1 MNCGGDQTA
10 TRKATQ
16 MADETE
22 FLSRWSKRKAESRDA
37 SKGEA
42 PEADAGSD
50 SDPQLASLEAE
61 DGEQF
66 DPDDPDD
73 HPAAGIDVESL
84 DFNSDYSVF
93 MHEKVPEALR
103 KRALRKLWLSDPIL
117 ANVDGLND
125 YDEDFTDAALVV
137 EGLKQSF
144 DAARKR
150 MLDQEAEEA
159 AAAEAAAQEDAADLE
174 DAEEVQEDGDAPD
187 TDAEEKEPQEGDDL
201 VADATDLSDEDLQD
215 DDDAKA

>member
-1 MNCGGDQTA
+1 
-10 TRKATQ
+10 
-16 MADETE
+16 
-22 FLSRWSKRKAESRDA
+22 
-37 SKGEA
+37 
-42 PEADAGSD
+42 
-50 SDPQLASLEAE
+50 
-61 DGEQF
+61 
-66 DPDDPDD
+66 
-73 HPAAGIDVESL
+73 
-84 DFNSDYSVF
+84 

-159 AAAEAAAQEDAADLE
+159 AAAEAAAQEDAAVQEEAAAEE
-174 DAEEVQEDGDAPD
+174 DA
-187 TDAEEKEPQEGDDL
+187 
-201 VADATDLSDEDLQD
+201 DELPETPKFRTPKSRKVNPRT
-215 DDDAKA
+215 AKIW